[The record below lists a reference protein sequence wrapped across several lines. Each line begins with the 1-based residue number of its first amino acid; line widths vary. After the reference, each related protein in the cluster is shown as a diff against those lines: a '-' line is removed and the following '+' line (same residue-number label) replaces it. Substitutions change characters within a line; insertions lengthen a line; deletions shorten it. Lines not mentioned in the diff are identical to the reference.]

1 MASTFFDEKNL
12 VCDERTCIPKSVIS
26 PIHVLLKILRIVYP
40 IAIPLMD
47 DRTSVVQEVRRDLQC
62 WTMILAKNFV
72 EDVSKRLDI
81 VFGIKRAIC
90 ERPPSLLVFEQTLH
104 QLLVRHNLV
113 ILR

>member
-1 MASTFFDEKNL
+1 MASTSFDKKKKL

-26 PIHVLLKILRIVYP
+26 PIHVLIKILRIVYP

-62 WTMILAKNFV
+62 WTMILAKNVV

-81 VFGIKRAIC
+81 VFLEFI
-90 ERPPSLLVFEQTLH
+90 EPSGSVLS
-104 QLLVRHNLV
+104 
-113 ILR
+113 ILTCV